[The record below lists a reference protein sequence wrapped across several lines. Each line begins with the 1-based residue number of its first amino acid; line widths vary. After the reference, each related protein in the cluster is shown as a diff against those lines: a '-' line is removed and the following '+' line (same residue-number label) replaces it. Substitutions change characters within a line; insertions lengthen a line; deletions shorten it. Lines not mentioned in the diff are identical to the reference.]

1 MIGRMEL
8 DTAEPLRGR
17 MADHTVNDVA
27 ELL

>member
-1 MIGRMEL
+1 MIGRMEH
-8 DTAEPLRGR
+8 DTTEPLRGR